1 MRSWRQGARED
12 EVLPFICELGPPPYA
27 ITVHG
32 PDGVQYEVSDRWTQ
46 ALLFARI
53 ARSLWEQ
60 V

>member
-1 MRSWRQGARED
+1 VRD
-12 EVLPFICELGPPPYA
+12 
-27 ITVHG
+27 T
-32 PDGVQYEVSDRWTQ
+32 DGVECEVSDRWTQ